1 MNLLTVLKYFDL
13 ANNYRKYQ
21 IDLIKPYMKGEILEV
36 GPGNGQVI
44 ENFIHK
50 NKITLIEPEK
60 YFFNILKKKFKKK
73 NIKIL
78 RCKIHSLKKKFDT
91 ILYSDVLEHINND
104 IDELNNAK
112 KLLKKNG
119 HLIIIVPAFQK
130 LYSSFDKKVSH
141 MKRYEKKDFFE
152 FSKKYKVNIV
162 LVKYFDCIGY
172 IILIMSKFF
181 NFNNKSTVLG
191 IKIWN
196 SLIPLSKFLDKIFY
210 SSNII
215 GKSLICVYKK

>member
-13 ANNYRKYQ
+13 ANNYREYQ
-21 IDLIKPYMKGEILEV
+21 INLIKPYMKREILEV

-50 NKITLIEPEK
+50 NEITLIEPEK

-73 NIKIL
+73 NVKIL
-78 RCKIHSLKKKFDT
+78 RCKISSLKKKFDT

-104 IDELNNAK
+104 IIELNMAK

-119 HLIIIVPAFQK
+119 HLIVIVPAFQK
-130 LYSSFDKKVSH
+130 LYSSFDNKVSH
-141 MKRYEKKDFFE
+141 MKRYEKKFFFE
-152 FSKKYKVNIV
+152 FSNIYNIDII
-162 LVKYFDCIGY
+162 LIKYFDCIGY
-172 IILIMSKFF
+172 IILTISKFF
-181 NFNNKSTVLG
+181 NFNNKSTILG

-196 SLIPLSKFLDKIFY
+196 NLIPISKFLDKIFY
-210 SSNII
+210 KSNKI